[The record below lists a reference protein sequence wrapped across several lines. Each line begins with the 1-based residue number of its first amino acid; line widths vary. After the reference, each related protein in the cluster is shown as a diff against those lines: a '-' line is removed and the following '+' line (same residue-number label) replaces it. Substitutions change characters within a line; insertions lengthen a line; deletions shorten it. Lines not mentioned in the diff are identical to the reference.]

1 MKRFA
6 GIITTILFV
15 CAIWFG
21 WPAQATVTTT
31 ESNTA
36 PTIWA
41 QIDNYHIVFSAT
53 PALLVESDAISVKG
67 FSGATIQWA
76 SDEYSAVAGTCS
88 WATLEVYACNHV
100 GGATAEGQPLYL
112 TPISG
117 MPSVS
122 AVTATARFGFYS
134 LDLDP
139 AVEEITFVFS
149 ATEVA
154 YTTATVDAAFT
165 RKR

>member
-1 MKRFA
+1 MKRII
-6 GIITTILFV
+6 GIITTIFLV
-15 CAIWFG
+15 SAIWFG
-21 WPAQATVTTT
+21 WPVQATVTTT
-31 ESNTA
+31 TSSTC

-41 QIDNYHIVFSAT
+41 EVDNYHIVFSAT
-53 PALLVESDAISVKG
+53 PALLVQSDAISVKG

-112 TPISG
+112 TPMSS
-117 MPSVS
+117 MPSLT
-122 AVTATARFGFYS
+122 AATATSRLGFYS

-139 AVEEITFVFS
+139 AVEEITLVFTAEAVQYS
-149 ATEVA
+149 
-154 YTTATVDAAFT
+154 TATVDMAMT
-165 RKR
+165 RAR

>member
-1 MKRFA
+1 MKRSF
-6 GIITTILFV
+6 GIIMTLLLIG
-15 CAIWFG
+15 AIWFG
-21 WPAQATVTTT
+21 WPVQATVTTT

-41 QIDNYHIVFSAT
+41 ETDNYHIVFSAT

-112 TPISG
+112 TPMSS
-117 MPSVS
+117 MPSVT

-139 AVEEITFVFS
+139 AVEEITLVFS
-149 ATEVA
+149 GEAVQ
-154 YTTATVDAAFT
+154 YSTATVDMAFT